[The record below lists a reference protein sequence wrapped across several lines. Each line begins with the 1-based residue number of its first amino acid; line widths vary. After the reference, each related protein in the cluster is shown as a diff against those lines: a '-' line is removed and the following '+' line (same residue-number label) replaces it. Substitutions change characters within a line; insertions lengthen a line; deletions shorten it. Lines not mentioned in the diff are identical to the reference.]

1 VTQFEMTETDS
12 VGRSGPEEK
21 SNSDSQ
27 LSQGH
32 LPLVGKQSILVGGA
46 TGYLGKFICIAAA
59 KRGLHVR
66 ALVRS
71 AGRLGSASDSCA
83 EEFVGQA
90 TEIETLVGMCD
101 GIDYVVTALGNRTFK
116 RKPSPFLVDR
126 DANLNILKVAEA
138 AAVKRFLFVS
148 AFNGEITRK
157 RVPQIEAREQAVEV
171 VVQSDLD
178 WTIIRPNGFF
188 NDMTEFLDMA
198 KKGKVRVVGNPE
210 NRFNPI
216 HGADLAEFII
226 DKLLDPAA
234 VGSQYPVGGPES
246 LSQREVGEL
255 CFEALGKS
263 GQIKSMPGWMLRSI
277 AAVIKPFN
285 ANLGSFLALISG
297 IADGDNIAPAT
308 GTHRL
313 ADFFEDQVSGSD
325 SKENLRANR

>member
-1 VTQFEMTETDS
+1 MSGSVIDS
-12 VGRSGPEEK
+12 EGESILDDAASSR
-21 SNSDSQ
+21 NS
-27 LSQGH
+27 
-32 LPLVGKQSILVGGA
+32 KQTILVGGA

-66 ALVRS
+66 TLVRS
-71 AGRLGSASDSCA
+71 AGRLGDASDSCA

-90 TEIETLVGMCD
+90 TEIETLAGMCD

-148 AFNGEITRK
+148 AFNGKKTRK

-171 VVQSDLD
+171 VVQSELD

-234 VGSQYPVGGPES
+234 AGCQFPVGGPES

-263 GQIKSMPGWMLRSI
+263 GKIKSMPGWMLRSI

-285 ANLGSFLALISG
+285 VNLGSFLALIAG

-313 ADFFEDQVSGSD
+313 ADFFVDQVSGSD
-325 SKENLRANR
+325 STEDLRANR